1 VALAGEVDRGGDSLE
16 VSFAPSDGKDPQTL
30 QDRCDERM
38 EELRLPHPPELA
50 WIDGICEEEPVQVR
64 ELVRREDEA
73 AGGHV
78 LESAY
83 VRAEDNADDRF
94 ADCGHEPI
102 EGSLSIRSRG
112 DRCGVTSHGGT
123 S

>member
-1 VALAGEVDRGGDSLE
+1 VALAGEVDRGGDSPEISL
-16 VSFAPSDGKDPQTL
+16 APSDGKDSQTPQSG
-30 QDRCDERM
+30 RDERV

-50 WIDGICEEEPVQVR
+50 WIDGICEEEPVEVR

-73 AGGHV
+73 AAGHV

-83 VRAEDNADDRF
+83 LGAEENAHDRS

-102 EGSLSIRSRG
+102 ENSLRIRSRG
-112 DRCGVTSHGGT
+112 DRCGVTLHGGT